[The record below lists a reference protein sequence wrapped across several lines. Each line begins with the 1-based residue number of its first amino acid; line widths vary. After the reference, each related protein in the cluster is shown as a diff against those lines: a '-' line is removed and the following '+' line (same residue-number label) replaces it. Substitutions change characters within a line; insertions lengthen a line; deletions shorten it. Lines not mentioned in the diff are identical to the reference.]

1 MKNTI
6 VSHFFY
12 KNCNLISI
20 FSRKIEII
28 VFNHMKVLKF
38 GGTSVGSA
46 ARIKSLLDIVDPNER
61 QIVVLSAVS
70 GTTNALVEISQA
82 YLDGKK
88 NEAKQLIEALKTK
101 YEDLIKEL
109 FDTEEG
115 LKKGKELIN
124 HHFDLFSSYEN
135 KLFTV
140 AEEKVIL
147 AQGELLS
154 TALWHYHLEEIG
166 VASILLPA
174 LDFMKTDEDNEPVVS
189 YITEKLTPLL
199 VENADNNLFI
209 TQGYICRNSSGEIDN
224 LRRGGSDYTAS
235 LIGAGI
241 QAEEVQ
247 IWTDIDGMHNNDPR
261 LVPNTK
267 PIAKLCF
274 DEAAE
279 LAYFG
284 AKILHPQSVFPAQKY
299 NVPVRLLNTM
309 DPTAAGTL
317 ISKNGAE
324 KGTIR
329 AIAAK
334 DGITAI
340 HIHSTRMLLAYGF
353 LRKVFEIFERYKT
366 PIDMITTS
374 EVAVSLSIDDTSN
387 LLEIIKEVEL
397 FGKVGV
403 DEGQTII
410 CVVGDF
416 SANTHG
422 YAARVLDAVKHLPVR
437 MISYG
442 GSDYNVSILL
452 DTKHKTEALRSLH
465 NRLF

>member
-1 MKNTI
+1 MKI
-6 VSHFFY
+6 
-12 KNCNLISI
+12 
-20 FSRKIEII
+20 
-28 VFNHMKVLKF
+28 LKF

-46 ARIKSLLDIVDPNER
+46 ARIKGLLDIVNPSER

-70 GTTNALVEISQA
+70 GTTNALVEIAQA
-82 YLDGKK
+82 YFNAEKK
-88 NEAKQLIEALKTK
+88 ESASLIQKHKEK
-101 YEDLIKEL
+101 YEELIKEL
-109 FDTEEG
+109 FATEEG
-115 LKKGKELIN
+115 LKKGKELIDY
-124 HHFDLFSSYEN
+124 HFNVISSFET
-135 KLFTV
+135 KELFTPT
-140 AEEKVIL
+140 EEKVIL

-154 TALWHYHLEEIG
+154 TTLWHFYLTEIN
-166 VASILLPA
+166 VPSVLLPA
-174 LDFMKTDEDNEPVVS
+174 LDFMKIDEDNEPVVE
-189 YITEKLTPLL
+189 YMTEKLTPVL
-199 VENADNNLFI
+199 EQHADNTLFI
-209 TQGYICRNSSGEIDN
+209 TQGFICRNSFGEVDN

-235 LIGAGI
+235 LIGAALK
-241 QAEEVQ
+241 AEEVQ

-261 LVPNTK
+261 VVSGTK
-267 PIAKLCF
+267 PIANLSF

-309 DPTAAGTL
+309 DPQAQGTL
-317 ISKNGAE
+317 ISKFGGE
-324 KGTIR
+324 KGSIR

-374 EVAVSLSIDDTSN
+374 EVAVSLTIDNTDN

-403 DEGQTII
+403 DEGQTIV

-416 SANTHG
+416 SANMHG

-452 DTKHKTEALRSLH
+452 DSKHKTEALRSLH